1 MFGTANAVINN
12 MLNNIFNAIWF
23 YMLTTN
29 PRFDKKKTI
38 LVVVLAALLSEAISL
53 FAIFGY
59 GSGKISF
66 SLLYAA
72 GSLIYVIFYIF
83 IMQKERLMKSVF
95 IFFSFVCMWTV
106 VYSISMLLA
115 DWLFAGIEPAVWIFR
130 AVLNVSLLIAYQYFF
145 RSGFIKNQRLIEK
158 PPIVLLLVSGMA
170 YLMMPILMVF
180 YAYDA
185 EKNTLTLAIIA
196 FLILFCIVVYIMI
209 FRFINQVAKEKK
221 TKAIESQNKLL
232 IEALKNAEEVEKQ
245 TRRMRH
251 DQRHQTELL
260 LGFAQDGNTDAI
272 IKHLQ
277 GQKLKDEE
285 RENVRYCSNDTVDM
299 ILRSYIRKAKKK
311 GIEVITDIRMDKETT
326 VTDED
331 LIAILGNM
339 FENAINGCEQAEKR
353 KMEISIYNKSIK
365 LVLLCKNSCRENIPF
380 ENGIPKRSDDKGEGI
395 GVTSIIMSADR
406 YGGETVFTAENGIFT
421 CCAILNDYKN

>member
-1 MFGTANAVINN
+1 MFGTANAIINN
-12 MLNNIFNAIWF
+12 LLNNIFNAIWF

-38 LVVVLAALLSEAISL
+38 LVVSLAALLSEAVSL

-83 IMQKERLMKSVF
+83 IMQKERLLKSVF
-95 IFFSFVCMWTV
+95 IFFSFVCMWTA
-106 VYSISMLLA
+106 VYGISMLLA
-115 DWLFAGIEPAVWIFR
+115 DWLFDGIESAVWIFR
-130 AVLNVSLLIAYQYFF
+130 SILNVSLLIAYQYFF
-145 RSGFIKNQRLIEK
+145 RSGFINNQKLIEK
-158 PPIVLLLVSGMA
+158 PPVVLLLVSGMA
-170 YLMMPILMVF
+170 YLMMPILMLF

-196 FLILFCIVVYIMI
+196 FLLLFCIVVYIMI

-221 TKAIESQNKLL
+221 TNAIQSQNRLL

-251 DQRHQTELL
+251 DQRHQIELL

-272 IKHLQ
+272 IKYLQ
-277 GQKLKDEE
+277 GQKQNDE
-285 RENVRYCSNDTVDM
+285 RENIRYCSNDTVDM
-299 ILRSYIRKAKKK
+299 ILRSYIRKAKEK
-311 GIEVITDIRMDKETT
+311 GIEVITDIRMDKDTT
-326 VTDED
+326 VADED

-339 FENAINGCEQAEKR
+339 LENAMNGCEQAEKR
-353 KMEISIYNKSIK
+353 KMEISVYNKSIK
-365 LVLLCKNSCRENIPF
+365 LVLLCKNSCSKNILF
-380 ENGIPKRSDDKGEGI
+380 ENGIPKRSADRGEGI

-406 YGGETVFTAENGIFT
+406 YDGETVFTAENGIFT
-421 CCAILNDYKN
+421 CGVILNDYKN

>member
-1 MFGTANAVINN
+1 MFGTANAIINN
-12 MLNNIFNAIWF
+12 LLNNIFNAIWF

-38 LVVVLAALLSEAISL
+38 LVVSLAALLSEAVSL

-83 IMQKERLMKSVF
+83 IMQKERLLKSVF
-95 IFFSFVCMWTV
+95 IFFSFVCMWTA
-106 VYSISMLLA
+106 VYGISMLLA
-115 DWLFAGIEPAVWIFR
+115 DWLFDGIESAVWIFR
-130 AVLNVSLLIAYQYFF
+130 SILNVSLLIAYQYFF
-145 RSGFIKNQRLIEK
+145 RSGFINNQKLIEK
-158 PPIVLLLVSGMA
+158 PPVVLLLVSGMA
-170 YLMMPILMVF
+170 YLMMPILMLF

-196 FLILFCIVVYIMI
+196 FLLLFCIVVYIMI

-221 TKAIESQNKLL
+221 TKAIESQNRLL
-232 IEALKNAEEVEKQ
+232 VEALKNAEEVEKQ

-251 DQRHQTELL
+251 DQRHQIELL

-272 IKHLQ
+272 IKYLQ
-277 GQKLKDEE
+277 GQKQNDE
-285 RENVRYCSNDTVDM
+285 RENIRYCSNDTVDM
-299 ILRSYIRKAKKK
+299 ILRSYIRKAKEK
-311 GIEVITDIRMDKETT
+311 GIEVITDIRMDKDTT
-326 VTDED
+326 VADED

-339 FENAINGCEQAEKR
+339 LENAMNGCEQAEKR
-353 KMEISIYNKSIK
+353 KMEISVYNKSIK
-365 LVLLCKNSCRENIPF
+365 LVLLCKNSCSKNILF
-380 ENGIPKRSDDKGEGI
+380 ENGIPKRSADRGEGI

-406 YGGETVFTAENGIFT
+406 YDGETVFTAENGIFT
-421 CCAILNDYKN
+421 CGVILNDYKN